1 MHAKR
6 GRGQLPEA
14 GCRDS
19 SARGGRVTGAADQ
32 AFPTFCH
39 ISEYGTPGYQSLHSL
54 IALSRP
60 LNLWAP
66 SSVLVRHASRVPA
79 RHFVRYV
86 EQGFIRVQAREP
98 WLTDR
103 AHRDGH
109 PWEDARWDEEIDGA
123 LLSILRNDERLPESE
138 RRVLAAPPPRGEE
151 WAAER
156 LASDPGQV
164 EYWYGAYR
172 GPRAAHR
179 IPEGTLQA
187 ARRYADSGPF
197 DIAKHILSVAYNHGA
212 AFELSGAR
220 APLLLG
226 RADRSFVRLITRAPT
241 ADGAAAR
248 ATTTPSR
255 DLAAELAAQLLEVL
269 RLLDVNAGPRDLDTF
284 LRGRGR
290 EELVRWI
297 GDMCERYRH
306 HPRRELDG
314 LVVRELRR
322 ALVRTRFRSPVSELR
337 ERPMAAAV
345 GSIALAA
352 GAVDFVLA
360 PGNAMGIAGM
370 AAGAYQ
376 LGSGLARQ
384 MGWAPTPFDGPQW
397 PFLYA
402 YSSKA
407 KKSQL
412 TKIAYALSRHPG

>member
-1 MHAKR
+1 V
-6 GRGQLPEA
+6 
-14 GCRDS
+14 S
-19 SARGGRVTGAADQ
+19 GAAGTPG
-32 AFPTFCH
+32 AAGSVFSTFCH
-39 ISEYGTPGYQSLHSL
+39 ISEYGRQGYQSLHSL
-54 IALSRP
+54 IALSQP

-66 SSVLVRHASRVPA
+66 SSVLVRHASRIPA

-109 PWEDARWDEEIDGA
+109 RWEGACWDHEIDGA

-138 RRVLAAPPPRGEE
+138 RRVLAAPPERGEE
-151 WAAER
+151 LAAER

-164 EYWYGAYR
+164 EYWYRAYR
-172 GPRAAHR
+172 SAHVARR
-179 IPEGTLQA
+179 IPEGTLEA
-187 ARRYADSGPF
+187 ARRCAQGGPV
-197 DIAKHILSVAYNHGA
+197 DVAKLILGVAYNHGA
-212 AFELSGAR
+212 AFELSGAE
-220 APLLLG
+220 APLLLSQ
-226 RADRSFVRLITRAPT
+226 ADRRFVRLITRAPT
-241 ADGAAAR
+241 ADAAAVR
-248 ATTTPSR
+248 AATAPSR
-255 DLAAELAAQLLEVL
+255 DLAAELAVQLLDVL
-269 RLLDVNAGPRDLDTF
+269 RLLDVHAGPRDLDTF

-290 EELVRWI
+290 QELVRWI

-314 LVVRELRR
+314 LVIRELRR
-322 ALVRTRFRSPVSELR
+322 AVGRARFRSPVSELR

-360 PGNAMGIAGM
+360 PGDAMGIAGL

-397 PFLYA
+397 PFLYS

-407 KKSQL
+407 KRSQL
-412 TKIAYALSRHPG
+412 AKLAYALSRHPG